1 MKKEDL
7 LKAVGGADDRFIAEA
22 APKKTNFKN
31 RAPRY
36 PMRLMTAAA
45 CLCIVAAVFFGYWL
59 ISPARLQKISLG
71 TVGFSG
77 EGAGA
82 HTPVVR
88 DISEYTTGNPWS
100 AEMKLKRLPVYKNTQ
115 SLSYD
120 ELLSTVRKTAEKS
133 GAQIKSVTQENLPE
147 CEWVVSENSLYAVR
161 AETDIGTVSAYVTG
175 DVNIVFYEPVAGEGS
190 GREAAEYFLG
200 KYSAVTGFKDPVLC
214 VIRCFDTNGEERS
227 EYRCYDNAN
236 AALKRVE
243 NYNFE
248 SVYFDINENDE
259 LESIR
264 ISSVDGA
271 KKLGDYPA
279 VSLGEAE
286 KLLLDG
292 KYISGSADGIKDGR
306 VTREKIKKT
315 ELVYSTDA
323 MDSCF
328 VPYYR
333 FYVELDR
340 SPVPG
345 LKCYGEFDV
354 PAIKGEYISE

>member
-22 APKKTNFKN
+22 APKKINFKN

-36 PMRLMTAAA
+36 PMRLMTAA
-45 CLCIVAAVFFGYWL
+45 
-59 ISPARLQKISLG
+59 SPARLQKISLG

-100 AEMKLKRLPVYKNTQ
+100 TEMKLKRLPVYKNTQ

-161 AETDIGTVSAYVTG
+161 AETAFATGGVSI
-175 DVNIVFYEPVAGEGS
+175 NFSEPVAGNGT
-190 GREAAEYFLG
+190 GRDAAGYFIE
-200 KYSAVTGFKDPVLC
+200 KYSSVIGFKNPVLC
-214 VIRCFDTNGEERS
+214 VTSDYDINGGES
-227 EYRCYDNAN
+227 AEYRVYDGSGGD
-236 AALKRVE
+236 LKRVKS
-243 NYNFE
+243 YNFG
-248 SVYFDINENDE
+248 SVFFDINENGG

-271 KKLGDYPA
+271 KKLGDYPII
-279 VSLGEAE
+279 SYKEAE
-286 KLLLDG
+286 KLLLG
-292 KYISGSADGIKDGR
+292 GEYISGSADGIENGV
-306 VTREKIKKT
+306 VTREKIKKV
-315 ELVYSTDA
+315 ELVYSIDPMDA
-323 MDSCF
+323 YF
-328 VPYYR
+328 APYYR

-340 SPVPG
+340 SPAAG
-345 LKCYGEFDV
+345 FKCYGEFDV
-354 PAIKGEYISE
+354 PAVNSKYISN

>member
-22 APKKTNFKN
+22 APKKINFKN

-100 AEMKLKRLPVYKNTQ
+100 TEMKLKRLPVYKNTQ

-161 AETDIGTVSAYVTG
+161 AETDIGLISAFATGGVSI
-175 DVNIVFYEPVAGEGS
+175 NFSEPVAGNGT
-190 GREAAEYFLG
+190 GRDAAGYFIEFFCNRLQ
-200 KYSAVTGFKDPVLC
+200 KS
-214 VIRCFDTNGEERS
+214 R
-227 EYRCYDNAN
+227 
-236 AALKRVE
+236 ALRH
-243 NYNFE
+243 FR
-248 SVYFDINENDE
+248 
-259 LESIR
+259 L
-264 ISSVDGA
+264 
-271 KKLGDYPA
+271 
-279 VSLGEAE
+279 
-286 KLLLDG
+286 
-292 KYISGSADGIKDGR
+292 
-306 VTREKIKKT
+306 
-315 ELVYSTDA
+315 
-323 MDSCF
+323 
-328 VPYYR
+328 
-333 FYVELDR
+333 
-340 SPVPG
+340 
-345 LKCYGEFDV
+345 
-354 PAIKGEYISE
+354 

>member
-7 LKAVGGADDRFIAEA
+7 LKAVGGTDDRFIAEA
-22 APKKTNFKN
+22 APKKINFKN

-161 AETDIGTVSAYVTG
+161 AETDIGLISAFATGGVSI
-175 DVNIVFYEPVAGEGS
+175 NFSEPVAGNGT
-190 GREAAEYFLG
+190 GRDAAGYFIE
-200 KYSAVTGFKDPVLC
+200 KYSSVIGFKNPVLC
-214 VIRCFDTNGEERS
+214 VTSD
-227 EYRCYDNAN
+227 Y
-236 AALKRVE
+236 
-243 NYNFE
+243 
-248 SVYFDINENDE
+248 DINENGG

-271 KKLGDYPA
+271 KKLGDYPII
-279 VSLGEAE
+279 SYKEAE
-286 KLLLDG
+286 KLLLG
-292 KYISGSADGIKDGR
+292 GEYISGSADGIENG
-306 VTREKIKKT
+306 VVVREKIKKV
-315 ELVYSTDA
+315 ELVYSIDPMDA
-323 MDSCF
+323 YF
-328 VPYYR
+328 APYYR

-340 SPVPG
+340 SPVAG
-345 LKCYGEFDV
+345 FKCYGEFDV
-354 PAIKGEYISE
+354 PAVNSKYISN

>member
-22 APKKTNFKN
+22 APKKINFKN

-100 AEMKLKRLPVYKNTQ
+100 AEMKLKRLPVYKNMQ

-133 GAQIKSVTQENLPE
+133 GAQIKSVTQVNLPE

-175 DVNIVFYEPVAGEGS
+175 DVNIVFYEPVAGEGT

-200 KYSAVTGFKDPVLC
+200 KYSAVTGLKDPVLC
-214 VIRCFDTNGEERS
+214 VTRYFDTNGEERS
-227 EYRCYDNAN
+227 EYRCYDNAS

-243 NYNFE
+243 QW
-248 SVYFDINENDE
+248 
-259 LESIR
+259 LASI
-264 ISSVDGA
+264 G
-271 KKLGDYPA
+271 
-279 VSLGEAE
+279 
-286 KLLLDG
+286 
-292 KYISGSADGIKDGR
+292 
-306 VTREKIKKT
+306 
-315 ELVYSTDA
+315 YSN
-323 MDSCF
+323 
-328 VPYYR
+328 
-333 FYVELDR
+333 
-340 SPVPG
+340 
-345 LKCYGEFDV
+345 
-354 PAIKGEYISE
+354 

>member
-22 APKKTNFKN
+22 APKKINFKN

-71 TVGFSG
+71 TAGFSG

-100 AEMKLKRLPVYKNTQ
+100 TEMKLKRLPVYKNTQ

-161 AETDIGTVSAYVTG
+161 AETDIGLISAFATGGVS
-175 DVNIVFYEPVAGEGS
+175 ISFSEPVAGNGT
-190 GREAAEYFLG
+190 GRDAAGYFIE
-200 KYSAVTGFKDPVLC
+200 KYSSVIGFKNPVLC
-214 VIRCFDTNGEERS
+214 VTSDYDINGGES
-227 EYRCYDNAN
+227 AEYRVYDGSGGD
-236 AALKRVE
+236 LKRVKS
-243 NYNFE
+243 YNFG
-248 SVYFDINENDE
+248 SVFFDINENGG

-271 KKLGDYPA
+271 KKLGDYPII
-279 VSLGEAE
+279 SYKEAE
-286 KLLLDG
+286 KLLLG
-292 KYISGSADGIKDGR
+292 GEYISGSADGIENG
-306 VTREKIKKT
+306 VVVREKIKKV
-315 ELVYSTDA
+315 ELVYSIDPMDA
-323 MDSCF
+323 YF
-328 VPYYR
+328 APYYR
-333 FYVELDR
+333 FYVELDH

-354 PAIKGEYISE
+354 PAVNSKYIAN

>member
-22 APKKTNFKN
+22 APKKINFKN

-71 TVGFSG
+71 TVSFSG

-115 SLSYD
+115 SLSCD
-120 ELLSTVRKTAEKS
+120 DMLDNINKVAEKL
-133 GAQIKSVTQENLPE
+133 GAQIKSVTRETMPDSD
-147 CEWVVSENSLYAVR
+147 WVVAEDSLYAVR
-161 AETDIGTVSAYVTG
+161 AETDIGLISAFATGGVSI
-175 DVNIVFYEPVAGEGS
+175 NFSEPVAGNGT
-190 GREAAEYFLG
+190 GRDAAGYFIE
-200 KYSAVTGFKDPVLC
+200 KYSSVIGFKNPVLC
-214 VIRCFDTNGEERS
+214 VTSDYDINGGES
-227 EYRCYDNAN
+227 AEYRVYDGSGGD
-236 AALKRVE
+236 LKRVKS
-243 NYNFE
+243 YNFG
-248 SVYFDINENDE
+248 SVFFDINENGG

-271 KKLGDYPA
+271 KRLGDYPII
-279 VSLGEAE
+279 SYKEAE
-286 KLLLDG
+286 KLLLG
-292 KYISGSADGIKDGR
+292 GEYISGSADGIENG
-306 VTREKIKKT
+306 VVVREKIKKV
-315 ELVYSTDA
+315 ELVYSIDPMDA
-323 MDSCF
+323 YF
-328 VPYYR
+328 APYYR

-340 SPVPG
+340 SPAAG
-345 LKCYGEFDV
+345 FKCYGEFDV
-354 PAIKGEYISE
+354 PAVNSKYIAN

>member
-22 APKKTNFKN
+22 APKKINFKN

-100 AEMKLKRLPVYKNTQ
+100 TEMKLKRLPVYKNTQ

-161 AETDIGTVSAYVTG
+161 AETDIGLISAFATGGVSI
-175 DVNIVFYEPVAGEGS
+175 NFSEPVAGNGT
-190 GREAAEYFLG
+190 GRDAAGYFIE
-200 KYSAVTGFKDPVLC
+200 KYSFVIGFKNPVLC
-214 VIRCFDTNGEERS
+214 VTSD
-227 EYRCYDNAN
+227 Y
-236 AALKRVE
+236 
-243 NYNFE
+243 
-248 SVYFDINENDE
+248 DINENGG

-271 KKLGDYPA
+271 KKLGDYPII
-279 VSLGEAE
+279 SYKEAE
-286 KLLLDG
+286 KLLLG
-292 KYISGSADGIKDGR
+292 GEYISGSADGIENG
-306 VTREKIKKT
+306 VVVREKIKKV
-315 ELVYSTDA
+315 ELVYSIDPMDA
-323 MDSCF
+323 YF
-328 VPYYR
+328 APYYR

-340 SPVPG
+340 SPAVG
-345 LKCYGEFDV
+345 FKCYGEFDV
-354 PAIKGEYISE
+354 PAINSKYIAN

>member
-22 APKKTNFKN
+22 APKRINFKN

-100 AEMKLKRLPVYKNTQ
+100 TEMKLKRLPVYKNTQ

-161 AETDIGTVSAYVTG
+161 AETDIGLISAFATGGVSI
-175 DVNIVFYEPVAGEGS
+175 NFSEPVAGNGT
-190 GREAAEYFLG
+190 GRDAAGYFIE
-200 KYSAVTGFKDPVLC
+200 KYSSVIGFKNPVLC
-214 VIRCFDTNGEERS
+214 YDINGGES
-227 EYRCYDNAN
+227 AEYRVYDNAST
-236 AALKRVE
+236 ALKRVE

-271 KKLGDYPA
+271 KKLGDYPII
-279 VSLGEAE
+279 SYKEAE
-286 KLLLDG
+286 KLLLG
-292 KYISGSADGIKDGR
+292 GEYISGSADGIENG
-306 VTREKIKKT
+306 VVVREKIKKV

-333 FYVELDR
+333 FYVELDH

>member
-22 APKKTNFKN
+22 APKKINFKN

-120 ELLSTVRKTAEKS
+120 ELKNQAR
-133 GAQIKSVTQENLPE
+133 
-147 CEWVVSENSLYAVR
+147 R
-161 AETDIGTVSAYVTG
+161 
-175 DVNIVFYEPVAGEGS
+175 
-190 GREAAEYFLG
+190 
-200 KYSAVTGFKDPVLC
+200 
-214 VIRCFDTNGEERS
+214 
-227 EYRCYDNAN
+227 
-236 AALKRVE
+236 
-243 NYNFE
+243 
-248 SVYFDINENDE
+248 
-259 LESIR
+259 
-264 ISSVDGA
+264 
-271 KKLGDYPA
+271 
-279 VSLGEAE
+279 
-286 KLLLDG
+286 
-292 KYISGSADGIKDGR
+292 
-306 VTREKIKKT
+306 
-315 ELVYSTDA
+315 
-323 MDSCF
+323 
-328 VPYYR
+328 
-333 FYVELDR
+333 
-340 SPVPG
+340 
-345 LKCYGEFDV
+345 
-354 PAIKGEYISE
+354 